1 MLQAW
6 WLNVPCM
13 TCTASKGGL
22 RFYSA
27 QTWYQSCSNTRAFSS
42 IYRIKSVDVSLCLC
56 LCMYVC
62 EGERDRGKMMGG
74 HKIYYKQS
82 NSVFSKR
89 TFSVSFSLFLS
100 CVLFCSLSLP
110 FTLPIHTY
118 IRDCITLSL
127 GKLKDPLKTRT
138 NVIFICLGLS
148 IKLLAIRL
156 SLSALCMGQ
165 HQSHYQGFVWSL
177 WIFTNSRV
185 GFK

>member
-1 MLQAW
+1 M
-6 WLNVPCM
+6 
-13 TCTASKGGL
+13 
-22 RFYSA
+22 
-27 QTWYQSCSNTRAFSS
+27 
-42 IYRIKSVDVSLCLC
+42 SLCLC
-56 LCMYVC
+56 WCMYVC

-100 CVLFCSLSLP
+100 CCLASCFALCP
-110 FTLPIHTY
+110 FLLHCLYIHD
-118 IRDCITLSL
+118 ILQVCHHRDCITLSL